1 MSAANGGHEENQ
13 DRQMSSSRS
22 RAEYSYRL
30 DPPQCAQDW
39 QAYHGIRR
47 KVFHLPRPE
56 EDNRP
61 GTHPLLLWRDDEPI
75 GAIQVDDLDN
85 AAAALRLVA
94 IDPAYQGGGHG
105 RVMLQQAE
113 EFAKNLGCRRAVV
126 YATPEAAGFY
136 AQAGYDEED
145 WDDICVG
152 GIVQMLKQLD

>member
-1 MSAANGGHEENQ
+1 
-13 DRQMSSSRS
+13 MSSSS
-22 RAEYSYRL
+22 SHTEYCYRL
-30 DPPQCAQDW
+30 DPPRCAQDW

-56 EDNRP
+56 EDIRP

-94 IDPAYQGGGHG
+94 IDPAHQGDGHG
-105 RVMLQQAE
+105 RVMLQHAE

-145 WDDICVG
+145 WDDVCLG